1 MKKVSQKVHNFFGLS
16 PNAGVCKKT
25 GLTPWK
31 TGENTFSDTTKLFYS
46 VFMCQ
51 PVFGNK
57 AKI

>member
-1 MKKVSQKVHNFFGLS
+1 MQKN
-16 PNAGVCKKT
+16 
-25 GLTPWK
+25 GLTPLK
-31 TGENTFSDTTKLFYS
+31 TGENTFSDTKKILYS